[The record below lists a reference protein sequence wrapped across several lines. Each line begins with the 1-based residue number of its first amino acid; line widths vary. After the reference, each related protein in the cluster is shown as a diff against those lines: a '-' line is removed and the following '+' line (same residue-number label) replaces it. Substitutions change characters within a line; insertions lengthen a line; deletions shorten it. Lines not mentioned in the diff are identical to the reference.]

1 MAQYARSLALR
12 DDPIEPRDAS
22 RLGTVVRALIQA
34 VLLLVQ
40 ITAGAAD
47 GPQTGVT
54 ALVGATVIDGTG
66 NIPRGEAAV
75 LVFGERIRAVG
86 PLGEVV
92 IPEGARVVD
101 MSGKWIIPG
110 LVDAHIHLFQS
121 GGLYTRPDIIDLRS
135 IRPYAAEVDWVRA
148 RLPMTLARYLAS
160 AVTAVLDVGGP
171 FWTFEARERSK
182 RMPYAPQVAVTGP
195 LISSHMPSELRVAD
209 PPILEVN
216 APAEARAAVRRV
228 LAERPDL
235 IKLWWIPE
243 AAVPLAEQTGWVR
256 AAIEEAHDAG
266 VRVAVHATRLEV
278 ARAAVRAGADVLV
291 HSVDDRRVDDVFV
304 RRLKERDVVYVTTL
318 GVNEGY
324 REVFE
329 QRFKPTDLERRL
341 GDAEVLATLDGLA
354 DLSLWKGAFWR
365 RWFLR
370 WPDPRIAFWNLRRL
384 HEAGVTIA
392 AGSDAGNIGTLH
404 GPALHRE
411 LERMAEAGLAPLAI
425 LKAATQAV
433 PAPWAADPIW
443 ALSNLKNAPICWSW
457 TPIRR
462 AISGMYG
469 TFIAWFGEARSWTP
483 SRSSTQPAG
492 SHRTARRKGTTS
504 ARDLPPDRGPG
515 SLSPGG
521 SSLPGP
527 PSAYGRCP
535 QVALQFMYVHVYE
548 ISLTWLGFRRTYTSG
563 MSSVEDNGSLP

>member
-1 MAQYARSLALR
+1 M
-12 DDPIEPRDAS
+12 
-22 RLGTVVRALIQA
+22 RALVQA

-40 ITAGAAD
+40 ITANAAD
-47 GPQTGVT
+47 DPQTGVT
-54 ALVGATVIDGTG
+54 ALVNATVIDGGG
-66 NIPRGEAAV
+66 NTPRGQAVV
-75 LVFGERIRAVG
+75 LVSGERIRAVG

-135 IRPYAAEVDWVRA
+135 IRPYAAEVEWVRA

-160 AVTAVLDVGGP
+160 GVTAVLDVGGP
-171 FWTFEARERSK
+171 FWTFEARERSQ
-182 RMPYAPQVAVTGP
+182 RMPHAPQVAVTGP
-195 LISSHMPSELRVAD
+195 LISSSMPSELRVAD

-216 APAEARAAVRRV
+216 SPGEARAAVRRV

-243 AAVPLAEQTGWVR
+243 ASRPLGEQSRWVR
-256 AAIEEAHDAG
+256 AAIEESHRAG
-266 VRVAVHATRLEV
+266 VRVAVHATQLEV
-278 ARAAVRAGADVLV
+278 ARAAVGAGADVLV
-291 HSVDDRRVDDVFV
+291 HSVDDRRVDDGFV
-304 RRLKERDVVYVTTL
+304 RLLKERDVVYVTTL
-318 GVNEGY
+318 GVNQGY

-341 GDAEVLATLDGLA
+341 GDAEVLATLDDLA

-365 RWFLR
+365 RWLLR

-384 HEAGVTIA
+384 HEAGITIA

-425 LKAATQAV
+425 LKAATQGGARAMGRGSDLGTLEPGKRADLLV
-433 PAPWAADPIW
+433 LDADPQSDIRHVRRIHRVVRGGVI
-443 ALSNLKNAPICWSW
+443 LKPEQITNAHN
-457 TPIRR
+457 
-462 AISGMYG
+462 G
-469 TFIAWFGEARSWTP
+469 
-483 SRSSTQPAG
+483 
-492 SHRTARRKGTTS
+492 H
-504 ARDLPPDRGPG
+504 PPDSETER
-515 SLSPGG
+515 
-521 SSLPGP
+521 
-527 PSAYGRCP
+527 
-535 QVALQFMYVHVYE
+535 H
-548 ISLTWLGFRRTYTSG
+548 
-563 MSSVEDNGSLP
+563 D

>member
-1 MAQYARSLALR
+1 M
-12 DDPIEPRDAS
+12 
-22 RLGTVVRALIQA
+22 RALVQA

-40 ITAGAAD
+40 ITADAAD
-47 GPQTGVT
+47 DPQTGVT

-66 NIPRGEAAV
+66 NTPRGEAVV
-75 LVFGERIRAVG
+75 LVSGERIRAVG
-86 PLGEVV
+86 PRGEVV

-101 MSGKWIIPG
+101 VSGKWIIPG

-160 AVTAVLDVGGP
+160 GVTAVLDVGGP

-182 RMPYAPQVAVTGP
+182 RMPYAPQIAVTGP

-266 VRVAVHATRLEV
+266 VRVAVHATQLEV

-318 GVNEGY
+318 GVNQGY

-341 GDAEVLATLDGLA
+341 GDAEVLATLDDLA

-365 RWFLR
+365 RWLLR

-384 HEAGVTIA
+384 HEAGITIA
-392 AGSDAGNIGTLH
+392 AGSDAGNIVYPLYTADQCLEVKRGYRYSAGRTTL
-404 GPALHRE
+404 AQFL
-411 LERMAEAGLAPLAI
+411 LAI
-425 LKAATQAV
+425 PTRLLVA
-433 PAPWAADPIW
+433 IW
-443 ALSNLKNAPICWSW
+443 
-457 TPIRR
+457 
-462 AISGMYG
+462 SG
-469 TFIAWFGEARSWTP
+469 
-483 SRSSTQPAG
+483 
-492 SHRTARRKGTTS
+492 
-504 ARDLPPDRGPG
+504 
-515 SLSPGG
+515 
-521 SSLPGP
+521 
-527 PSAYGRCP
+527 
-535 QVALQFMYVHVYE
+535 
-548 ISLTWLGFRRTYTSG
+548 
-563 MSSVEDNGSLP
+563 

>member
-1 MAQYARSLALR
+1 MSCASASQYARSLALR
-12 DDPIEPRDAS
+12 GDAIKPRDAS
-22 RLGTVVRALIQA
+22 RLGTAVRALVQA

-40 ITAGAAD
+40 ITANAAD
-47 GPQTGVT
+47 DPQTGVT
-54 ALVGATVIDGTG
+54 ALVNATVIDGTG
-66 NIPRGEAAV
+66 NTPRGQAVV
-75 LVFGERIRAVG
+75 LVSGERIRAVG

-160 AVTAVLDVGGP
+160 GVTAVLDVGGP

-182 RMPYAPQVAVTGP
+182 MMPYAPQVAVTGP
-195 LISSHMPSELRVAD
+195 LISSAMPSELRVAD
-209 PPILEVN
+209 PPILEVSS
-216 APAEARAAVRRV
+216 PAEARAAVRRV

-256 AAIEEAHDAG
+256 AAIEESHRAG
-266 VRVAVHATRLEV
+266 VRVAVHATQLEV

-291 HSVDDRRVDDVFV
+291 HSVDDRRVDDGFV
-304 RRLKERDVVYVTTL
+304 RLLKERDVVYVTTL
-318 GVNEGY
+318 GVNQAY

-341 GDAEVLATLDGLA
+341 GDAEVVATLDDLA

-365 RWFLR
+365 RWLLR
-370 WPDPRIAFWNLRRL
+370 WPDPRIASWNLRRL

-425 LKAATQAV
+425 LKAATQGGARAMGRGSDLGTLEPGKRADLLV
-433 PAPWAADPIW
+433 LDADPQSDIRHVRRIHRVVRGGVI
-443 ALSNLKNAPICWSW
+443 LNADQI
-457 TPIRR
+457 TN
-462 AISGMYG
+462 AHNG
-469 TFIAWFGEARSWTP
+469 
-483 SRSSTQPAG
+483 Q
-492 SHRTARRKGTTS
+492 
-504 ARDLPPDRGPG
+504 PPDSETER
-515 SLSPGG
+515 
-521 SSLPGP
+521 
-527 PSAYGRCP
+527 
-535 QVALQFMYVHVYE
+535 H
-548 ISLTWLGFRRTYTSG
+548 
-563 MSSVEDNGSLP
+563 D

>member
-1 MAQYARSLALR
+1 MSLSSDPVKPQNALG
-12 DDPIEPRDAS
+12 A
-22 RLGTVVRALIQA
+22 ALHALVQS

-47 GPQTGVT
+47 DPYTGAT

-66 NIPRGEAAV
+66 NGPREDAVV
-75 LVFGERIRAVG
+75 LVFGEHIRAVG
-86 PLGEVV
+86 PRGEVM

-101 MSGKWIIPG
+101 VAGKWIIPG

-160 AVTAVLDVGGP
+160 GVTAVLDVGGP
-171 FWTFEARERSK
+171 FWTFEAREHSK
-182 RMPYAPQVAVTGP
+182 RIPHAPQLAVTGP

-216 APAEARAAVRRV
+216 SPTEACAAVRRV

-243 AAVPLAEQTGWVR
+243 AVVPLAEQTGWVR
-256 AAIEEAHDAG
+256 AAIEEAHRAG
-266 VRVAVHATRLEV
+266 VRVAVHATQLEV
-278 ARAAVRAGADVLV
+278 ARAAVLAGADVLV
-291 HSVDDRRVDDVFV
+291 HSVDDRRVDDGFV
-304 RRLKERDVVYVTTL
+304 RLLKERDVVYVTTL

-329 QRFKPTDLERRL
+329 QRFKPTDPERRL
-341 GDAEVLATLDGLA
+341 GDAEVLATLDDLA
-354 DLSLWKGAFWR
+354 DLSLWKGAFWK
-365 RWFLR
+365 RWLLR

-425 LKAATQAV
+425 LKAATQGGARAMGRGSDLGTLEPGKRAELLV
-433 PAPWAADPIW
+433 LDADPQ
-443 ALSNLKNAPICWSW
+443 SD
-457 TPIRR
+457 IRHVR
-462 AISGMYG
+462 RIHRVVRGGAILDP
-469 TFIAWFGEARSWTP
+469 E
-483 SRSSTQPAG
+483 
-492 SHRTARRKGTTS
+492 
-504 ARDLPPDRGPG
+504 
-515 SLSPGG
+515 
-521 SSLPGP
+521 
-527 PSAYGRCP
+527 
-535 QVALQFMYVHVYE
+535 
-548 ISLTWLGFRRTYTSG
+548 
-563 MSSVEDNGSLP
+563 

>member
-1 MAQYARSLALR
+1 MSRASASQYARSLALR
-12 DDPIEPRDAS
+12 GDPIEPRA
-22 RLGTVVRALIQA
+22 RLGTAVRALAQA
-34 VLLLVQ
+34 VLWLVQ
-40 ITAGAAD
+40 ITADAAD

-66 NIPRGEAAV
+66 NAPRGEAVV
-75 LVFGERIRAVG
+75 LVAGERIRAVG
-86 PLGEVV
+86 PPGEVV
-92 IPEGARVVD
+92 IPEGARFVD
-101 MSGKWIIPG
+101 VTGKWIIPG

-135 IRPYAAEVDWVRA
+135 IRPYATEVERVRA

-160 AVTAVLDVGGP
+160 GVTAVLDVGGP
-171 FWTFEARERSK
+171 FWTFEARERSQ
-182 RMPYAPQVAVTGP
+182 RMPHAPQVAVTGP
-195 LISSHMPSELRVAD
+195 LISSSMPSELRVAD
-209 PPILEVN
+209 PPILEAN

-243 AAVPLAEQTGWVR
+243 AVVPLVEQTGWIR

-291 HSVDDRRVDDVFV
+291 HSVDDRRVDDGFV
-304 RRLKERDVVYVTTL
+304 RLLKERDVVYVTTL
-318 GVNEGY
+318 GVNQGY

-329 QRFKPTDLERRL
+329 QRFKPTVLERRL
-341 GDAEVLATLDGLA
+341 GDAEVLATLDDLA

-365 RWFLR
+365 RWLLR

-384 HEAGVTIA
+384 HETGITIA

-425 LKAATQAV
+425 LKAASQGGARAMGRGSDLGTLEPGKRADLLV
-433 PAPWAADPIW
+433 LDADPQGD
-443 ALSNLKNAPICWSW
+443 
-457 TPIRR
+457 IR
-462 AISGMYG
+462 
-469 TFIAWFGEARSWTP
+469 
-483 SRSSTQPAG
+483 Q
-492 SHRTARRKGTTS
+492 ARRIHRVVQGGVILNPESIAKAPRGQ
-504 ARDLPPDRGPG
+504 PPDSETERH
-515 SLSPGG
+515 
-521 SSLPGP
+521 
-527 PSAYGRCP
+527 Y
-535 QVALQFMYVHVYE
+535 
-548 ISLTWLGFRRTYTSG
+548 
-563 MSSVEDNGSLP
+563 